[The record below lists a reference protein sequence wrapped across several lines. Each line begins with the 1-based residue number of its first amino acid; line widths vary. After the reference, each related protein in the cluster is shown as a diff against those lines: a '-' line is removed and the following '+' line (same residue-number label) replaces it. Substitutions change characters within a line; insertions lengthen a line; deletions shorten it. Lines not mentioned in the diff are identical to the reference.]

1 MVKAYYKNSLEEYKK
16 FGVFHTLRA
25 RKWNIVLL
33 SSLFLLFGAWLMAGG
48 VLQSNSKLMGVSI
61 ICFACSVA
69 FPFLYC
75 FLQIIK
81 INKTVKQNKNFNNT
95 EQFFTFTDDGLSLQ
109 IKIGTRGSDYEIP
122 YNQILG
128 AFETKTNFYVYIGRR
143 QALIINKKDIT
154 EGNED
159 ELCKYLKN
167 GLGKRFVEKR
177 KRKRRE

>member
-25 RKWNIVLL
+25 RKWNIVLF
-33 SSLFLLFGAWLMAGG
+33 SSLFLLLGVCLIVSG
-48 VLQSNSKLMGVSI
+48 VLQGDSRLIVFAI
-61 ICFACSVA
+61 VCFAFVIA
-69 FPFLYC
+69 FPFFYC
-75 FLQIIK
+75 FLQIVK

-109 IKIGTRGSDYEIP
+109 IKIGTRGSNYEIP
-122 YNQILG
+122 YNQILA
-128 AFETKTNFYVYIGRR
+128 AFETKTNFYVYIGRQ

-154 EGNED
+154 EGDEN
-159 ELCKYLKN
+159 ELCNYLKN
-167 GLGKRFVEKR
+167 GLCKRFVGKR